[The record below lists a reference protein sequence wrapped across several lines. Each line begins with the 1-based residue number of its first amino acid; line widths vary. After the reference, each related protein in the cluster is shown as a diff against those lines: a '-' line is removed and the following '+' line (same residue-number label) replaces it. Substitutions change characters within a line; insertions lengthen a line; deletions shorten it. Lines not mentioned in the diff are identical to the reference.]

1 MKFIS
6 DIQVHC
12 AQLYTNINIVEGHRQ
27 LHLTIQYKL
36 FPWIGFAA
44 KETVFSPYPPFFF
57 LSWVSMEAKVSS
69 TDVCRIEYLVVAD

>member
-6 DIQVHC
+6 DTQVHC

-36 FPWIGFAA
+36 FPWIEFAA
-44 KETVFSPYPPFFF
+44 KGDCFFTSPPLFSFF
-57 LSWVSMEAKVSS
+57 LGFLWKPKCQAQMSAG
-69 TDVCRIEYLVVAD
+69 